1 MNLYLSS
8 DICENAFSRVC
19 CTANRLWSVFHLED
33 HIPDMITFD
42 YVLKVG
48 EAGTG
53 ETDQRAEENY

>member
-1 MNLYLSS
+1 MLLPFVKMHLVEFIVRPISYGL
-8 DICENAFSRVC
+8 
-19 CTANRLWSVFHLED
+19 FHLQD
-33 HIPDMITFD
+33 HIPQMITFD